1 MTVSSHPMPFDI
13 ASYSKLRPFL
23 YHLTHRENLPQ
34 LQVSM
39 RLESAERLLKSC
51 GQTEQVRN
59 RRERSAVLKI
69 DSNSVRVTDQVPLYA
84 ANIEFEA
91 GWDFDRLIAHL
102 NQFVFFWSGNE
113 DGPVAHGQRHFRRYS
128 QEQPVML
135 RVPFASLVSSNRCT
149 PLFCR
154 YNSGSP
160 RCVRGRKSPRGN
172 STFLEAPACDFARSD
187 VVEVAFKGFVW
198 LPVDIQFHNDRREW
212 VPLERTV

>member
-1 MTVSSHPMPFDI
+1 MPFDI

-23 YHLTHRENLPQ
+23 YHLTHRENLPR

-39 RLESAERLLKSC
+39 CLESAARLLKSC
-51 GQTEQVRN
+51 GQTEQFRN
-59 RRERSAVLKI
+59 KREDSVLLNI
-69 DSNSVRVTDQVPLYA
+69 DRNSVRLTDQARLYA

-91 GWDFDRLIAHL
+91 GWDFHRFIAYL

-113 DGPVAHGQRHFRRYS
+113 DGPVAHGQRHFRRYL
-128 QEQPVML
+128 QELPVML
-135 RVPFASLVSSNRCT
+135 RVPFASLVSSNRCA

-160 RCVRGRKSPRGN
+160 RCVGGRKSPRGR

-187 VVEVAFKGFVW
+187 VVEVAFKGFVR
-198 LPVDIQFHNDRREW
+198 LPVDIQFRNDRREW
-212 VPLERTV
+212 VRLERTA